1 MRAIGSRELKAHLG
15 EVLRQ
20 VRERQEVYAVTHRG
34 RTIARLIPEALAR
47 APLDSDSQAPDF
59 ETLWSEMDQ
68 LAAEIG
74 QEWPEGVSAAQA
86 VSEDRRE
93 L

>member
-1 MRAIGSRELKAHLG
+1 MRTIGSRELKAHLG
-15 EVLRQ
+15 AVLRH
-20 VRERQEVYAVTHRG
+20 VREAQEVYAVTHRG
-34 RTIARLIPEALAR
+34 RTIARLVPEPIAR
-47 APLDSDSQAPDF
+47 AQSTGF
-59 ETLWSEMDQ
+59 ETLWSEMDE

-74 QEWPEGVSAAQA
+74 REWPEGISAVDA